1 MIPDLPL
8 LVSLEEFDPETKRA
22 TKTAIFD
29 RRTLERY
36 RPVER
41 VETASEALLVSLNE
55 TGEINWTRME
65 SLTGKRA
72 SDLQDELGSLAYR
85 NPEGGAW
92 ETADRYLSGNVRAK
106 LAVAQASEQIDPAY
120 RRNVEALQAVQPKD
134 LEPGEIE
141 ARLGS
146 SWIPPSDIRD
156 FVTELLDVPPRKR
169 ENRIRRDHRHMD
181 D

>member
-1 MIPDLPL
+1 
-8 LVSLEEFDPETKRA
+8 
-22 TKTAIFD
+22 
-29 RRTLERY
+29 LERY

-65 SLTGKRA
+65 SLTGKDA
-72 SDLQDELGSLAYR
+72 SELQDELGPLAYR

-106 LAVAQASEQIDPAY
+106 LAAAQASKQIDPEY

-156 FVTELLDVPPRKR
+156 FIAELLFLQRGAL
-169 ENRIRRDHRHMD
+169 
-181 D
+181 